1 MFAFLNRMKRKEKK
15 RKEKKRKEKKRK
27 EKKRKEKKRKEKIF
41 VIFSAEIIIKSKGT
55 SQIAFICLKKS
66 GNKLTD

>member
-1 MFAFLNRMKRKEKK
+1 MFAFLNRM
-15 RKEKKRKEKKRK
+15 KRK